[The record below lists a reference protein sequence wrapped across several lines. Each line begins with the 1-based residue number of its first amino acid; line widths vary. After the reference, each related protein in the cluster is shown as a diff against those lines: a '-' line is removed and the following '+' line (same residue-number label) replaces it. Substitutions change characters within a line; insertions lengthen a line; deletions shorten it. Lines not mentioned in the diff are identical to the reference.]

1 VTVRQIQ
8 RRMDD
13 FVQHCK
19 RRRLSVT
26 HQRLAVYQAVVASP
40 DHPSAEQIFKKIR
53 QQYPTISLATVYK
66 TLETLERERLITKVM
81 LPHQPAAR
89 YDANLD
95 RHHHLVCVECHQV
108 EDFYDEQL
116 DTLRIPKKTA
126 RGYQVMDH
134 IVQVNGVCPSCQE
147 KRQKSSS
154 GS

>member
-1 VTVRQIQ
+1 
-8 RRMDD
+8 MND

-26 HQRLAVYQAVVASP
+26 HQRLAIYEALVNSP
-40 DHPSAEQIFKKIR
+40 EHPSAEQVFKKIH

-66 TLETLERERLITKVM
+66 TLETLQREGLISKLT
-81 LPHQPAAR
+81 LPHEMVAR

-95 RHHHLVCVECHQV
+95 RHHHLVCVACRKV

-116 DTLRIPKKTA
+116 DALSIPKKTV

-147 KRQKSSS
+147 KKRKSSS